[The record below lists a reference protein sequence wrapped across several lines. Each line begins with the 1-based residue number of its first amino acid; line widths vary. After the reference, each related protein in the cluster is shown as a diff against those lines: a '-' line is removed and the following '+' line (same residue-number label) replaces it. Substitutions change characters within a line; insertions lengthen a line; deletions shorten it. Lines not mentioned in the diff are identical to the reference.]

1 MKVLLVYPKYPDTF
15 WSFKHALKFVSKK
28 AANPPLGLLTVAS
41 LLPVKWNKRLIDMN
55 VESLNKKDIM
65 WADIVF
71 ISAMN
76 IQKVS
81 ANEVIKRCKSLEK
94 KVIAGGPLFTE
105 EPENYT
111 HVDHLILNE
120 AEITLPH
127 FLRDL
132 EYGDQQHMYQTVEF
146 ADLTNS
152 PIPDYSLIKTSN
164 YNTLSIQYTRG
175 CPFNCEFCDI
185 TALLGHK
192 VRYKSSQQI
201 ITELDN
207 IHHCGWRKSVFF
219 VDDNFIGNIRE
230 IKKNLLPAIIE
241 WMENHDHP
249 FTFTTE
255 ASINLADDTELMN
268 LMADAGFATVFIGI
282 ETTDEDS
289 LVECGKK
296 QNSNRDVIKSV
307 RKIQDHGI
315 EVSGGFIVGFDH
327 DKKDVFRQQIDFIQS
342 SGIISAMVGL
352 LGAPKKTRLYK
363 RLKGEGRLLGEIS
376 GDNTDLS
383 INFVPKMNTS
393 ELISGYKSIIK
404 GIYSGDSYYLRVK
417 AFLQRFEPNM
427 KHGSRINTEKISA
440 FIRSFF
446 ILGVYDRDRL
456 NYWKLVSWCIF
467 NRPKVLPLAITY
479 SVYGYHFRKIFR
491 DILSQD

>member
-1 MKVLLVYPKYPDTF
+1 MKILLVYPKYPDTF
-15 WSFKHALKFVSKK
+15 WSFKYALKFVSKK

-41 LLPVKWNKRLIDMN
+41 LLPIAWNKRMTDMN
-55 VESLNKKDIM
+55 VESLNSKDIM
-65 WADIVF
+65 WADMVF
-71 ISAMN
+71 IGAMN
-76 IQKVS
+76 IQKESVE
-81 ANEVIKRCKSLEK
+81 EVIGKCKLLNK
-94 KVIAGGPLFTE
+94 TMIAGGPLFTE

-120 AEITLPH
+120 AEITLPL
-127 FLRDL
+127 FLNDL
-132 EYGDQQHMYQTVEF
+132 IQGNAQHIYQTSEY
-146 ADLTNS
+146 ADISKS
-152 PIPDYSLIKTSN
+152 PVPDYSLIKTSH

-192 VRYKSSQQI
+192 VRFKSPQQI
-201 ITELDN
+201 IAELDN
-207 IHHCGWRKSVFF
+207 IFNCGWRKSVFF
-219 VDDNFIGNIRE
+219 VDDNFIGNLKE
-230 IKKNLLPAIIE
+230 IKRNILPAIIA
-241 WMENHDHP
+241 WMDEHAHP

-255 ASINLADDTELMN
+255 ASINLADDTELIE
-268 LMADAGFATVFIGI
+268 LMADAGFASVFIGI

-289 LVECGKK
+289 LAECGKK
-296 QNSNRDVIKSV
+296 QNSNRDVLKSV
-307 RKIQDHGI
+307 RNIQDHGI

-327 DKKDVFRQQIDFIQS
+327 DKEDVFRNQIDFIQS

-383 INFVPKMNTS
+383 INFVPKMNTN
-393 ELISGYKSIIK
+393 ELISGYKSIIR
-404 GIYSGDSYYLRVK
+404 GIYSGNSYYERVK
-417 AFLQRFEPNM
+417 AFLQRFEPNR
-427 KHGSRINTEKISA
+427 KNGNRVNGEKLSA

-446 ILGVYDRDRL
+446 ILGIYDRDRL
-456 NYWKLVSWCIF
+456 NYWKLVSWCCF

-491 DILSQD
+491 DILN